1 MIQKLVSEVLPLL
14 AWMLLWTVGG
24 WWIARSAFN
33 LRPNEQALV
42 GFGMGMFL
50 QNFFANLLGQVMP
63 VPVAFWAAAA
73 LIPLIGLALSYPF
86 SNGRWRELYRIP
98 IHPWQWVGLVALTY
112 VLTLTGRG
120 LSILDD
126 YQNLPTV
133 SILAAGDIPPHFPLD
148 PNVVFSYHYSTL
160 LFAAQMMRIGG
171 MQPWDS
177 LDLARGMGLALGIIT
192 SGFWVQRIT
201 GSAMAAFTA
210 RLMTAFSGGTRW
222 LLLLLPVSLLKQLS
236 SEVHLIGSGL
246 ATAPDL
252 FTALTKPLG
261 LDGGGPFPF
270 PFAYSNAFN
279 TAAIWTYHAGATS
292 LGGSYLILTHNR
304 WRGWKGM
311 AVISVMLGASA
322 LRSET
327 GFITLLGGMVFVA
340 VIYALLN
347 RTVHLPRSL
356 WNWLIALIPATLI
369 ALVQGGVLTGIA
381 SDFASRLSGTEA
393 AGGNAYFSFS
403 FSLLSHPTLIS
414 GHLGLLKLTEPLQL
428 LAALAEMGP
437 LIVVLP
443 LALLWGWK
451 AFRANRWYEAMLVAT
466 PLLGLI
472 TLFLSY
478 TGNAGPT
485 ALTRVQTGLI
495 SLCTT
500 FAVPTLWLWAGKR
513 SNNAKG
519 AVATLL
525 FVSIF
530 GGMVLFGTELI
541 AAPKPV
547 YGYFLNDLD
556 AAMQARHWNT
566 LPEDALVFDSTPSR
580 APTVLGRHTDTH
592 ITWYKE
598 KPEWK
603 AVASNP
609 TLTNLRQYGF
619 THLYLDKVNWDEH
632 EKIYQQIMLN
642 PCVKKV
648 DEVLPKRGVDFRL
661 LLDIS
666 ACPVE

>member
-1 MIQKLVSEVLPLL
+1 LIQKLLSEVLPLL

-63 VPVAFWAAAA
+63 VPAAFWVAAA
-73 LIPLIGLALSYPF
+73 LILLIGLALSFPLN
-86 SNGRWRELYRIP
+86 NGRWRELYRIP
-98 IHPWQWVGLVALTY
+98 IHPWQWVSFIVLTY
-112 VLTLTGRG
+112 VLTLVGRG

-133 SILAAGDIPPHFPLD
+133 SILATGDIPPHFPLD
-148 PNVVFSYHYSTL
+148 PNKIFSYHYSTL
-160 LFAAQMMRIGG
+160 LFAAQIMRIGG

-177 LDLARGMGLALGIIT
+177 LDLVRGMGFALAIIT

-210 RLMTAFSGGTRW
+210 RLMTAFAGGARW
-222 LLLLLPVSLLKQLS
+222 LLLLLPVGFLKQVS
-236 SEVHLIGSGL
+236 SDVNLIGSGL
-246 ATAPDL
+246 ASAPDL
-252 FTALTKPLG
+252 YTALGKPLG
-261 LDGGGPFPF
+261 IEGGGPFPF
-270 PFAYSNAFN
+270 PFAFSNAFN
-279 TAAIWTYHAGATS
+279 TASIWTYHAGAIS
-292 LGGSYLILTHNR
+292 LGGAYLLLTHNR
-304 WRGWKGM
+304 WRGWKGL

-322 LRSET
+322 LQNET
-327 GFITLLGGMVFVA
+327 GFIMLVGGMAFVA
-340 VIYALLN
+340 VLYALVN
-347 RTVHLPRSL
+347 RTLHLPRSL

-381 SDFASRLSGTEA
+381 SGFASNLGATEA
-393 AGGNAYFSFS
+393 AEGGAYFSFS

-414 GHLGLLKLTEPLQL
+414 GHLGMLKLTDPMQL
-428 LAALAEMGP
+428 LVALAEVGP

-443 LALLWGWK
+443 MAVLWGWK
-451 AFRANRWYEAMLVAT
+451 AFRAGRWYEAVMVAT
-466 PLLGLI
+466 PLLSLT

-500 FAVPTLWLWAGKR
+500 FAVPILWLWARKR
-513 SNNAKG
+513 SNNARG
-519 AVATLL
+519 AAATLL
-525 FVSIF
+525 FVSMF

-541 AAPKPV
+541 AASKPV
-547 YGYFLNDLD
+547 YAYFLTDMD
-556 AAMQARHWNT
+556 AKINARYWNK
-566 LPEDALVFDSTPSR
+566 LPQDALIFDPVPSR
-580 APTVLGRHTDTH
+580 SPTILGRPTDSH
-592 ITWYKE
+592 ITWYQE
-598 KPEWK
+598 KAEWQQI
-603 AVASNP
+603 VDNP
-609 TLTNLRQYGF
+609 TVSNLRAAGF
-619 THLYLDKVNWDEH
+619 THIYIDKSNWDLHKEQ
-632 EKIYQQIMLN
+632 YQQLISEQ
-642 PCVKKV
+642 CVVSMEK
-648 DEVLPKRGVDFRL
+648 VLPKRGVDFRL

-666 ACPVE
+666 DCPAD